1 MLFECSVQLTR
12 IDQIELVELGRDH
25 STLVVVLLIIY
36 FVRVNACEFTKST
49 NKKMRIYQN
58 TY

>member
-25 STLVVVLLIIY
+25 STLVVMLLIIY
-36 FVRVNACEFTKST
+36 FVRVNASEFTKS
-49 NKKMRIYQN
+49 NK
-58 TY
+58 